1 MTRSG
6 CVSTGLLW
14 GSLVFLSVV
23 SCDGLPIEEGNSA
36 NLPSTASSETT
47 AANTVTANTTTVV
60 APLRAR
66 PVTRVTGT
74 IDLQDR
80 VALTGHRHPLARSEF
95 ETGRASSDH
104 LMQNMMLVLRA
115 DSTQDQALEALIR
128 AQHDPSSSLYHQ
140 WLTPE
145 TYAEQFGIADSDVA
159 STTSWLKSQGMVI
172 EQVVNGGRQILFTG
186 TAAQVEDTFHTTMH
200 TYQVKGEIHH
210 ANATDPEIPRG
221 LSSVVSGVVSLH
233 DFRSTPAN
241 VQAKAPNAENSWF
254 FGGKQY
260 SALAPQDVAIIY
272 NATPLYAA
280 SIDGTGQSIAVLGR
294 SNIDLAE
301 VRTFRKNFGLPAND
315 PQIVLAGTDPG
326 ILTSGDE
333 VESYLDVEWA
343 GAIAKNATIKFV
355 VSGSS
360 TTTDGI
366 YLAAIYAIS
375 HNVAPIVSLS
385 YGLCEQSLGVSGNL
399 FMNTLWQQAATQG
412 ISVLVSSG
420 DSGAAGCDAMN
431 AKTATGGLGVNGLG
445 STPFNTAVGGTQF
458 DDVSNH
464 TTYWATTNDS
474 ATQAS
479 ALGYIP
485 ELAWNES
492 SGSGLYSTGGGK
504 SSVYA
509 KPTWQAGFGV
519 VADGKR
525 DVPDVAFA
533 AAVQE
538 PYEVYGNKQLMGVG
552 GTSAATPV
560 FASIMALVLQKVGQ
574 AQGLVNPVLYGLAS
588 NQKNNN
594 GAAIFH
600 DVTQGNNTVPGV
612 TGYSAGDGFDMV
624 TGLGSVDATALV
636 NHWQDQTIQP
646 DFGIAAVSSSASV
659 LPSSSTT
666 VGFTVKANST
676 WTAAIQFSVTGL
688 PAGVTSTFSP
698 ATLSTSGSTTLT
710 FVAAASVTAGV
721 YAVNVVGT
729 SGTTSHSAALSLTVV
744 NAPALV
750 MTLSSSSMDAAV
762 GSSGTTKINTTR
774 NSAFNAAVSLSVTGA
789 PKGVT
794 IKLSSTSIA
803 APGAGT
809 SSLTATVAATTT
821 IGTYPVTVT
830 ATGGGVTKTALL
842 AINVLPAPGFS
853 LTLSPS
859 SLTVAPGARGTTT
872 ATIVRNTT
880 FNSAVSVKVTGPTG
894 ISASTGS
901 IAASGSGASPLTIT
915 VASTVSG
922 GAYPLTVTATG
933 GGVTK
938 TTTLTLLVPGLTL
951 SSNRSA
957 LTLQRT
963 GDKDF
968 VNLTSTMLGGFSS
981 AVTFSVQGLPSGVS
995 ATFAPNSLTA
1005 PGNGTTVL
1013 KLANNSSTMVG
1024 STPIIVK
1031 ATAGSVV
1038 RTLTLTLALTK

>member
-1 MTRSG
+1 MSRSG
-6 CVSTGLLW
+6 CASTGLLW
-14 GSLVFLSVV
+14 GSLVLLSVV
-23 SCDGLPIEEGNSA
+23 SCDGLPIEEGISA
-36 NLPSTASSETT
+36 NSPSTASSET
-47 AANTVTANTTTVV
+47 AAASTTTADTTAVV

-66 PVTRVTGT
+66 PVARVVGT
-74 IDLQDR
+74 IDLQDT
-80 VALTGHRHPLARSEF
+80 VALTGNRHPLARSEF

-115 DSTQDQALEALIR
+115 DSTQNQALEALIL

-145 TYAEQFGIADSDVA
+145 TYAEQFGIAESDVT
-159 STTSWLKSQGMVI
+159 STTNWLKGQGMLI
-172 EQVVNGGRQILFTG
+172 EQVVNGGRQILFSG
-186 TAAQVEDTFHTTMH
+186 TSAQVEAAFHTTLQ
-200 TYQVKGEIHH
+200 TYLVNGEIHH
-210 ANATDPEIPRG
+210 ANATDPEIPRL

-233 DFRSTPAN
+233 DFRAMPAN

-260 SALAPQDVAIIY
+260 SALAPQDVATIY

-301 VRTFRKNFGLPAND
+301 VRIFRKNFSLPAKD
-315 PQIVLAGTDPG
+315 PEIVLAGTDPG
-326 ILTSGDE
+326 ILTNGDD

-355 VSGSS
+355 VAGSS

-366 YLAAIYAIS
+366 YLAAMYAVS
-375 HNVAPIVSLS
+375 HNVASIVSLS

-399 FMNTLWQQAATQG
+399 FMNSLWQQATAQG

-420 DSGAAGCDAMN
+420 DSGAAGCDAMT
-431 AKTATGGLGVNGLG
+431 AKSATGGIGVNGLG
-445 STPFNTAVGGTQF
+445 STPYNTAVGGTQF
-458 DDVSNH
+458 DDASNH
-464 TTYWATTNDS
+464 TTYWAATNDT

-504 SSVYA
+504 SSVYD

-519 VADGKR
+519 AADGKR

-533 AAVQE
+533 ASVQE
-538 PYEVYGNKQLMGVG
+538 PYEVFGNKVLMGVG

-574 AQGLVNPVLYGLAS
+574 AQGLVNPVLYGLATS
-588 NQKNNN
+588 QKNNK
-594 GAAIFH
+594 GAAVFH
-600 DVTQGNNTVPGV
+600 DITQGNNTVPGV
-612 TGYSAGDGFDMV
+612 TGYSAGAGFDMV
-624 TGLGSVDATALV
+624 TGLGSVDVATLV
-636 NHWQDQTIQP
+636 NHWQDQTTQP
-646 DFGIAAVSSSASV
+646 DFGIAAVASSVSV
-659 LPSSSTT
+659 LPSSSATA
-666 VGFTVKANST
+666 GFTVKANST

-698 ATLSTSGSTTLT
+698 ATLSASGNTTLT
-710 FVAAASVTAGV
+710 FVAATSATAGV

-729 SGTTSHSAALSLTVV
+729 SGSTSHSAAFSLTVV

-750 MTLSSSSMDAAV
+750 LTLSSSSMDAAI

-774 NSAFNAAVSLSVTGA
+774 SSAFSAPVSLSVTGA

-803 APGAGT
+803 APGAGA
-809 SSLTATVAATTT
+809 SALTATVADTATT
-821 IGTYPVTVT
+821 GTYPVTVT
-830 ATGGGVTKTALL
+830 ATGGGVTKSALL
-842 AINVLPAPGFS
+842 AINVLPAPSFS

-859 SLTVAPGARGTTT
+859 SLTVASGARGNTT
-872 ATIVRNTT
+872 ATIVRNST
-880 FNSAVSVKVTGPTG
+880 FNSAVSLKVTGLSG
-894 ISASTGS
+894 ITASTGS
-901 IAASGSGASPLTIT
+901 IAVSGPSTSPLTIT

-922 GAYPLTVTATG
+922 GAYPLTITATG

-938 TTTLTLLVPGLTL
+938 TTTLTLLVPGMNL
-951 SSNRSA
+951 SSNSSM
-957 LTLQRT
+957 LTLQGK
-963 GDKDF
+963 GDTDF

-981 AVTFSVQGLPSGVS
+981 AVTFAVQGLPSGVS
-995 ATFAPNSLTA
+995 ATFAPSTLAA

-1013 KLANNSSTMVG
+1013 KLANNSSAMVG
-1024 STPIIVK
+1024 STPITVK

-1038 RTLTLTLALTK
+1038 RMLTLSLALTK